1 MTYRW
6 MSAYFLSV
14 VITMS
19 EQVFPSAVAQR
30 IIVTFLTIENVKP
43 VEILIRL
50 RAQFGD
56 ATPSRIQVYG

>member
-1 MTYRW
+1 